1 MHMSAPPPTITL
13 CCLGSQGSSI
23 DGSPDAGRNI
33 VLPPPIPSLP
43 ATTAFWR
50 ATKNL
55 PEPETASRGKSLY
68 LARLNPTG
76 GFWRPGMIFWTSTG
90 DEKVLPPS
98 VEPAAMI
105 FSVGLSTTVPCANL
119 GPLVQATTTEP
130 SGPIT
135 GMEPWLS
142 VPVPQ
147 LGSAATFVWSGCTI
161 TGPWKVL
168 PPSAD
173 LQTSICPKPPANWH
187 EAGLVPGVDMP
198 MKFVTDTATI
208 VCPFT
213 CLAAMASL
221 S

>member
-1 MHMSAPPPTITL
+1 MSMSAPPPTITL
-13 CCLGSQGSSI
+13 CCPGSQGSPI
-23 DGSPDAGRNI
+23 DGSPDAGRHI
-33 VLPPPIPSLP
+33 VSPPPIPWLP

-50 ATKNL
+50 ARKNL
-55 PEPETASRGKSLY
+55 PESETASLGKSLY

-76 GFWRPGMIFWTSTG
+76 GFWRPGMIFWTITG

-98 VEPAAMI
+98 VEPAALI
-105 FSVGLSTTVPCANL
+105 LSVGLSTTVPCANF

-147 LGSAATFVWSGCTI
+147 LGSAATFVWSGWTI

-168 PPSAD
+168 PPSAG
-173 LQTSICPKPPANWH
+173 LQTSIWPKPPANWQA
-187 EAGLVPGVDMP
+187 AGLLPGVNMP
-198 MKFVTDTATI
+198 MKLVTETATI
-208 VCPFT
+208 VCPLT
-213 CLAAMASL
+213 CRAAIAGL

>member
-1 MHMSAPPPTITL
+1 MSMSAPPPTITL
-13 CCLGSQGSSI
+13 CCPEGQGSPI
-23 DGSPDAGRNI
+23 DGSPDADRHI
-33 VLPPPIPSLP
+33 VSPPPIPSLP
-43 ATTAFWR
+43 AMTAFWR
-50 ATKNL
+50 ARKNL
-55 PEPETASRGKSLY
+55 PESETASRGKSLY
-68 LARLNPTG
+68 LGRLNPTG
-76 GFWRPGMIFWTSTG
+76 GFWRPGMIFWTITG

-105 FSVGLSTTVPCANL
+105 FSVGLSTTEPWENF
-119 GPLVQATTTEP
+119 GPFVHATTTEP
-130 SGPIT
+130 SGPIASV
-135 GMEPWLS
+135 EPWLS

-187 EAGLVPGVDMP
+187 VAGLVPGVDMP

-208 VCPFT
+208 VCPLT

>member
-1 MHMSAPPPTITL
+1 MSMSAPPPTITL
-13 CCLGSQGSSI
+13 CCPGSQGSPI
-23 DGSPDAGRNI
+23 EGGPDAGRHI
-33 VLPPPIPSLP
+33 VSPPPIPWLP

-50 ATKNL
+50 ARKNT
-55 PEPETASRGKSLY
+55 PELETASRGKSLY
-68 LARLNPTG
+68 LALLNPTG
-76 GFWRPGMIFWTSTG
+76 GFWRPGMIFCTSTG

-105 FSVGLSTTVPCANL
+105 LSVGLSTTEPCANF
-119 GPLVQATTTEP
+119 GPLVQATTMEP

-147 LGSAATFVWSGCTI
+147 LRSAAMLVWSGCTI
-161 TGPWKVL
+161 KGPWKVL

-173 LQTSICPKPPANWH
+173 LQTSIWPNPPPNWH
-187 EAGLVPGVDMP
+187 AAGLVPGVDMP

-208 VCPFT
+208 VCPLT